1 MTRCF
6 CGIALLTSLTLGA
19 GCAMC
24 ESSLDYGPSA
34 FGGVCADGACGA
46 RAGSIITPHA
56 GEFVEG
62 VVEPTAADQAT
73 PAPLPA
79 EAVPTPAMGTD
90 PVPRTQSNLVLP
102 AEGVLP
108 PEFGTDLAP
117 PTETDLGPAV
127 ESGFAPIE

>member
-6 CGIALLTSLTLGA
+6 CGIALLTSLMLGA
-19 GCAMC
+19 GCATC

-56 GEFVEG
+56 GEFVKG
-62 VVEPTAADQAT
+62 VVEPAAADQAT

-79 EAVPTPAMGTD
+79 EDVPAPAMEAD
-90 PVPRTQSNLVLP
+90 PVPRTQSNLVPP
-102 AEGVLP
+102 AEDALP
-108 PEFGTDLAP
+108 PDFGTDLTP
-117 PTETDLGPAV
+117 PSEADLGPAP
-127 ESGFAPIE
+127 ESGVAPIE